1 MPTTPQPPSAVD
13 PFAPVHELVAD
24 VLRSMSDTTI
34 PRTHEALEQELLVSS
49 REFARRALQGRLDLL
64 AAQER
69 RDLTPPSVM
78 APDATRRSLRR
89 TLRTVFGTV
98 TVPRM
103 GWRDH
108 RAITYFPTD
117 TALNLPAEQ
126 YSFTVRRFVAEHVA
140 EQSFET
146 AQRFLG
152 QQGIVVPKRQAE
164 ELVVR
169 MAQDFEV
176 FYRWHQAC
184 ANDGAADDCA
194 LVMSC
199 DATGIRMIPTA
210 LRDATRKEA
219 AEEDADRPRGDPMA
233 QRKERTHDHRMA
245 VVTAVWDQ
253 PLKVRTAAQIIDNLR
268 PATERRL
275 DREESR
281 LPPPRNKVVSAT
293 ITDNQST
300 AIKSM
305 FDEAERR
312 DPEHRREWI
321 VLIDGARAQWD
332 QIDAEAARR
341 GVRVRIVM
349 DLLHVMSYVWKAANA
364 LHGTGKRKAE
374 EWACKYVG
382 RLLTD
387 SVVDVVAGMRQ
398 SATLQKATDSARE
411 ALETC
416 AQYLLDR
423 LWNLDYKTALAK
435 GLPIATGVIEG
446 ACRHLVKDRMAITG
460 ARWDLPMAEAVLR
473 LRALQ
478 VSDHWVAYLR
488 FHLERESFRNHSDPR
503 VAKKAA

>member
-1 MPTTPQPPSAVD
+1 MPTTPQPPPAVD
-13 PFAPVHELVAD
+13 PFAPVHALVAD
-24 VLRSMSDTTI
+24 VLRSVSNLTV

-49 REFARRALQGRLDLL
+49 REFARRAVQGHMDAR

-69 RDLTPPSVM
+69 RDLTPPAVM
-78 APDATRRSLRR
+78 APEATRRSVRR
-89 TLRTVFGTV
+89 TLHTVFGKV

-108 RAITYFPTD
+108 RSITFFPTD
-117 TALNLPAEQ
+117 ATLNLPTEQ

-140 EQSFET
+140 EQSVET
-146 AQRFLG
+146 AQRFLA
-152 QQGIVVPKRQAE
+152 QQGIEVPKRQAE

-184 ANDGAADDCA
+184 ANDSSVDDCA
-194 LVMSC
+194 LMMSC

-219 AEEDADRPRGDPMA
+219 AEAQDRPRGDPMA
-233 QRKERTHDHRMA
+233 SRKDRTYDHRMA

-253 PLKVRTAAQIIDNLR
+253 PLKVRTAEQILDNLR
-268 PATERRL
+268 PAAERRL
-275 DREESR
+275 DREDSR
-281 LPPPRNKVVSAT
+281 LPAPRNKVVSAT
-293 ITDNQST
+293 ITDNQAM
-300 AIKSM
+300 AITSM
-305 FDEAERR
+305 FAEAERR
-312 DPEHRREWI
+312 DPEHRREWV

-332 QIDAEAARR
+332 QIEAEAARR

-364 LHGTGKRKAE
+364 LHGTGTRAAE
-374 EWACKYVG
+374 AWASKYVG

-387 SVVDVVAGMRQ
+387 SIVNAVAGMRQ
-398 SATLQKATDSARE
+398 SATLQKATESARE
-411 ALETC
+411 VVETC
-416 AQYLLDR
+416 AAYLLDR
-423 LWNLDYKTALAK
+423 LWNLDYRTALAK
-435 GLPIATGVIEG
+435 GLPIATGIIEG
-446 ACRHLVKDRMAITG
+446 ACRYLVKDRMGITG

-478 VSDHWVAYLR
+478 ISDHWEAYLR
-488 FHLERESFRNHSDPR
+488 FHLQRESFRNHSDPR
-503 VAKKAA
+503 VLPKKAA